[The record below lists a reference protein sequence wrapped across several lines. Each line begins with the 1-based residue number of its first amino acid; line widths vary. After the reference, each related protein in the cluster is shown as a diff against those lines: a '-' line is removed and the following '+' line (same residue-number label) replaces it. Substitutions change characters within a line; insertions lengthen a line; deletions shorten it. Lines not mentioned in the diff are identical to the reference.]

1 MASSFDK
8 YQKRKLISSYVSV
21 VISIALVLFLLG
33 CLGLLV
39 INSKKVADH
48 FKEQVVMTIDLN
60 DTAKEVEV
68 NQLKKSLVMADYT
81 KEALYVSKE
90 EAAEYMKAQNGEDFM
105 DFVGYNPLKN
115 SIEVYLNADFVTTE
129 KLTEITESLSNK
141 AFVEDIRYDNDL
153 VELMNENVKKITLW
167 VLIISG
173 LFTLIA
179 VLLINS
185 SIRLAVYSKRF
196 IIKTMQMVGA
206 TKTFIRRPFVWKSVQ
221 LGIIGALVALAGMAV
236 VLYYL
241 DITFP
246 ELELLR
252 NTITIVRKQDNKAEF
267 IFGKKNYKFLFI
279 GLAFIAIGFILMA
292 GGGSD
297 DPNVYDPSI
306 FSWRRIR
313 LAPTLV
319 LIGFGIQVYAI
330 LLNPNKDS
338 KK

>member
-8 YQKRKLISSYVSV
+8 YQKRKLISSYISV

-48 FKEQVVMTIDLN
+48 FKEQVVMTIYLN

-68 NQLKKSLVMADYT
+68 NQLKKSLAMAEYT
-81 KEALYVSKE
+81 KEAKYVSKE
-90 EAAEYMKAQNGEDFM
+90 DAAASMQAENGEDFM
-105 DFVGYNPLKN
+105 DFMGYNPLNN
-115 SIEVYLNADFVTTE
+115 SIDVYLKADYVTTE
-129 KLTEITESLSNK
+129 QLTEITESLSNK
-141 AFVEDIRYDNDL
+141 AFIEEIRYDNDL
-153 VELMNENVKKITLW
+153 VELMNDNVKKISFW
-167 VLIISG
+167 VLVISG

-206 TKTFIRRPFVWKSVQ
+206 TKSFIRKPFIWKSVQ
-221 LGIIGALVALAGMAV
+221 LGIIGAVVALIGMAI

-241 DITFP
+241 DLTFP

-252 NTITIVRKQDNKAEF
+252 NTVMI
-267 IFGKKNYKFLFI
+267 I
-279 GLAFIAIGFILMA
+279 GLFLGVFLLGIVITWISTFIATQRF
-292 GGGSD
+292 
-297 DPNVYDPSI
+297 
-306 FSWRRIR
+306 
-313 LAPTLV
+313 
-319 LIGFGIQVYAI
+319 
-330 LLNPNKDS
+330 LNLKTDQLYY
-338 KK
+338 

>member
-8 YQKRKLISSYVSV
+8 YQKRKLISSYISV

-48 FKEQVVMTIDLN
+48 FKEQVVMTIYLN

-68 NQLKKSLVMADYT
+68 NQLKKSLAMAEYS
-81 KEALYVSKE
+81 KEAVYVSKE
-90 EAAEYMKAQNGEDFM
+90 EAAEMMKAETGEDFM

-115 SIEVYLNADFVTTE
+115 SIDVYLKADFVTTE
-129 KLTEITESLSNK
+129 KLSEISESLSTK
-141 AFVEDIRYDNDL
+141 SFIEEIRYDNDL
-153 VELMNENVKKITLW
+153 VELMNDNVKKISFW

-206 TKTFIRRPFVWKSVQ
+206 TKSFIRRPFVWKSVQ
-221 LGIIGALVALAGMAV
+221 LGIVGAIVALAGMAV

-241 DITFP
+241 DQYFP

-252 NTITIVRKQDNKAEF
+252 NTVMIAGLFVGVFVLGVIITWIST
-267 IFGKKNYKFLFI
+267 
-279 GLAFIAIGFILMA
+279 FIATQRF
-292 GGGSD
+292 
-297 DPNVYDPSI
+297 
-306 FSWRRIR
+306 
-313 LAPTLV
+313 
-319 LIGFGIQVYAI
+319 
-330 LLNPNKDS
+330 LNLKTDQLYY
-338 KK
+338 

>member
-8 YQKRKLISSYVSV
+8 YQKRKLISSYISV

-48 FKEQVVMTIDLN
+48 FKEQVVMTIYLN

-68 NQLKKSLVMADYT
+68 NQLKKSLAMADYS
-81 KEALYVSKE
+81 KEATYVSKE
-90 EAAEYMKAQNGEDFM
+90 EAAEMMKAETGEDFM

-115 SIEVYLNADFVTTE
+115 SIDVYLKADFVTTE
-129 KLTEITESLSNK
+129 KLSEISESLSTK
-141 AFVEDIRYDNDL
+141 SFIEEIKYDNDL
-153 VELMNENVKKITLW
+153 VELMNDNVKKISFW

-206 TKTFIRRPFVWKSVQ
+206 TKSFIRRPFVWKSVQ
-221 LGIIGALVALAGMAV
+221 LGIVGAIVALAGMAV

-241 DITFP
+241 DQYFP
-246 ELELLR
+246 ELELLK
-252 NTITIVRKQDNKAEF
+252 NTVMIAGLFVGVFVLGVIITWIST
-267 IFGKKNYKFLFI
+267 
-279 GLAFIAIGFILMA
+279 FIATQRF
-292 GGGSD
+292 
-297 DPNVYDPSI
+297 
-306 FSWRRIR
+306 
-313 LAPTLV
+313 
-319 LIGFGIQVYAI
+319 
-330 LLNPNKDS
+330 LNLKTDQLYY
-338 KK
+338 

>member
-8 YQKRKLISSYVSV
+8 YQKRKLISSYISV
-21 VISIALVLFLLG
+21 VVSIALVLFLLG

-48 FKEQVVMTIDLN
+48 FKEQVVMTIYIN
-60 DTAKEVEV
+60 DTAKDVEV

-81 KEALYVSKE
+81 KEAKYVSKE
-90 EAAEYMKAQNGEDFM
+90 EAAEFMKAETGEDFM

-115 SIEVYLNADFVTTE
+115 SIDVYLKADYVTTE
-129 KLTEITESLSNK
+129 QLSEITESLSNK
-141 AFVEDIRYDNDL
+141 AFIEEIRYDNDL
-153 VELMNENVKKITLW
+153 VELMSDNVKKITFW

-206 TKTFIRRPFVWKSVQ
+206 TKSFIRRPFVWKSVQ
-221 LGIIGALVALAGMAV
+221 LGIIGAFVALAGMAV

-241 DITFP
+241 DLTFP

-252 NTITIVRKQDNKAEF
+252 NTVLIVALFVGIFLLGIVITWIST
-267 IFGKKNYKFLFI
+267 
-279 GLAFIAIGFILMA
+279 FIATQRF
-292 GGGSD
+292 
-297 DPNVYDPSI
+297 
-306 FSWRRIR
+306 
-313 LAPTLV
+313 
-319 LIGFGIQVYAI
+319 
-330 LLNPNKDS
+330 LNLKTDQLYY
-338 KK
+338 